1 MLFGVDIDLD
11 FFKVVIFQYSS
22 VCESHKAFRGN
33 LKTFSFVFLFFFL
46 FFFLELQVFSTID
59 GENLVFLAVDG

>member
-59 GENLVFLAVDG
+59 GENLVFLTVDG

>member
-33 LKTFSFVFLFFFL
+33 LKTFSFVFLFFFF

-59 GENLVFLAVDG
+59 GENLVFLTLDG

>member
-33 LKTFSFVFLFFFL
+33 LKTFSFVFLFLFF
-46 FFFLELQVFSTID
+46 FFFLELQVCSTID
-59 GENLVFLAVDG
+59 GENLVFLTVDG